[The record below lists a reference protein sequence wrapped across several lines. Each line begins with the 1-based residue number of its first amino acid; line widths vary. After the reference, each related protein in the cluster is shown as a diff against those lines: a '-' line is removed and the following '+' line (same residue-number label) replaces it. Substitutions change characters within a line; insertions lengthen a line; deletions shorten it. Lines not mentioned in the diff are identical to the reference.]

1 MPLTSAAAR
10 MQVLAV
16 NDRADAMEAVEF
28 LNKRGGN
35 VKFEKIAEPPSED
48 DWSKKGQLLILK
60 HASCPASLPD
70 LILASS
76 CRPASSV
83 DA

>member
-1 MPLTSAAAR
+1 MPFRSAAAC

-35 VKFEKIAEPPSED
+35 VKFGKIAEPPSED
-48 DWSKKGQLLILK
+48 DWSKKGRFLILK
-60 HASCPASLPD
+60 HAG
-70 LILASS
+70 
-76 CRPASSV
+76 
-83 DA
+83 